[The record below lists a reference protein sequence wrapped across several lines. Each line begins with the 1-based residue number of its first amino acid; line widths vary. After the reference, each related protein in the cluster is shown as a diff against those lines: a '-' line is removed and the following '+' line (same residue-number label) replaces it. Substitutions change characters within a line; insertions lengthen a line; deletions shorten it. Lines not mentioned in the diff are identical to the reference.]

1 MIVLR
6 KAKRPAIV
14 ALGVG
19 LAVLIAVLPIG
30 AWLARDN
37 IFLYT
42 IQPTT
47 PFQVAK
53 PPPAPDYSQESG
65 WLDRG
70 RSSSGSDEP
79 AVFYVHDTSR
89 WTGAGWNMAFDDQ
102 KSHVVLFRD
111 IIPNQ
116 LGPFSAGRQLWVPRY
131 RQATLFAL
139 LAGRPDTRDAL
150 DMAYGDVGRA
160 FDHFLATRP
169 TDQPFF
175 LVGYGQGG
183 LHVLRLLI
191 EKIANEPARNS
202 LIAAY
207 VLEQGAGQMMFAPDG
222 PLAGMEPCTLPEQTA
237 CIISY
242 VTADR
247 NDVRME
253 RNALERARRMHR
265 RIGLG
270 PVPDRLV
277 CFNPLTGTLEG
288 SAPAS
293 ANRGAASA
301 SGLEPSVRPALL
313 PGETGA
319 ACVSG
324 LLEVNPTRPS
334 ALLPDRLDI
343 GALQKPAPYNLF
355 WQALEEDA
363 NRRQAAF
370 KRNGVQE

>member
-1 MIVLR
+1 VIVLR
-6 KAKRPAIV
+6 KAKRPALV
-14 ALGVG
+14 ALGFG
-19 LAVLIAVLPIG
+19 LAVLVAVVPIG

-37 IFLYT
+37 IFVYT
-42 IQPTT
+42 IQPRI

-53 PPPAPDYSQESG
+53 PPPAPDYSQESA
-65 WLDRG
+65 WLERG
-70 RSSSGSDEP
+70 RGSSRSEEP

-102 KSHVVLFRD
+102 KSDPVLFRD

-116 LGPFSAGRQLWVPRY
+116 LGPFSAGRELWVPRY

-150 DMAYGDVGRA
+150 DVAYGDVGSA
-160 FDHFLATRP
+160 FDHFLATRRAN
-169 TDQPFF
+169 QPFI

-191 EKIANEPARNS
+191 DKVASQPVRDS

-207 VLEQGAGQMMFAPDG
+207 ALEQGAGQMMFAPDG
-222 PLAGMEPCTLPEQTA
+222 PLAGVQPCASPEQTA

-270 PVPDRLV
+270 PAPDRLV
-277 CFNPLTGTLEG
+277 CTNPLTGTLEG

-319 ACVSG
+319 SCVSG
-324 LLEVNPTRPS
+324 LLEVDPTRPS
-334 ALLPDRLDI
+334 ALLPDPFDI

-370 KRNGVQE
+370 KRNGVNQ